1 MWRGA
6 SSNKQCE
13 IDPTEYGYNV
23 NNDSTLVPVV
33 MEHQSM
39 PDGFP
44 FPCKCLKCAREKIC
58 GCRVNE
64 LECCEFCNCKMK
76 CRNPRNSTNM
86 QN

>member
-1 MWRGA
+1 MWLGA

-13 IDPTEYGYNV
+13 IYPAEYGYSV
-23 NNDSTLVPVV
+23 NNDSMLVPVV

-44 FPCKCLKCAREKIC
+44 FPCKWLKCAREKIR
-58 GCRVNE
+58 RVNE

-76 CRNPRNSTNM
+76 CRNPRNSTNK